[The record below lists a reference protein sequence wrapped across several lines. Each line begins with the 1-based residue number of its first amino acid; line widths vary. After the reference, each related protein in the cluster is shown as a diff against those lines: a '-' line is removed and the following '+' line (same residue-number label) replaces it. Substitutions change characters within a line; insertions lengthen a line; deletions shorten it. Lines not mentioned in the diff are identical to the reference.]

1 MLNVVYDTNYTQ
13 LIPQGGFPYF
23 DEKVISAQQASDQQ
37 AAATAGT
44 ETPAQPAAETKPV
57 KAKKPGFFEQ
67 FFSRIFGNPKKAK
80 QNEAAKAAQ
89 QAQIDAAHKD
99 DSLTEQIKKLIEMP
113 DDQYSDK
120 LLTSDLRKHI
130 QKVEKEYV
138 SSLSDYKSHM
148 APSYREV
155 KPQGVNI
162 SWLFGKTYYAH
173 NYPSYIDFLWTRDMM
188 NFYDKRDMSRFI
200 YPEDD
205 ADIQSMLK
213 RRATQLRAEMNES
226 ASKGITI
233 DTEVELQYRDV
244 EEIRQKLATREERY
258 FETSCYISLYDKS
271 EEKLSEESKKLEQK
285 IAGYGIRM
293 KPAIQRMDE
302 GLNATMPLALDE
314 LGITRS
320 MVTTSLAGSF
330 PFISNDLI
338 EQTGILYG
346 ANMQTG
352 SLVVFD
358 RFSKKLQNANSVV
371 LATSGAGKSFSVKLE
386 IMRYL
391 LLGIPTIVI
400 DPENE
405 YKALCEKVW
414 GTYLNIAINSQQFV
428 NPFDLP
434 PKVEDVEYGK
444 GDLLRT
450 QIMTLIGLIT
460 VLIGGVTPEE
470 EALLDRALQST
481 YALKE
486 ITFDLDDYTGKQ
498 PPIMEDLLHV
508 LEGMD
513 GGNSIAVR
521 LSKYVTGTFGKLFNN
536 YTNVDFNTGLTVF
549 SIRDLDEALKTP
561 AMYNILNYI
570 WTKVRSKKE
579 KRLLVVDEAWIMMQ
593 NDVSANFLYG
603 MVKRARK
610 YGLGITTISQDIE
623 DFAKSKYWKPI
634 ITNSALQLLLKQS
647 TASIKE
653 LNNILGL
660 SDAEKQR
667 LVASGI
673 GEWVLFAGNQ
683 HVAIKILASSFEKEF
698 ITTDVK

>member
-23 DEKVISAQQASDQQ
+23 DEKTLEPQVAEDSSETTGKESA
-37 AAATAGT
+37 
-44 ETPAQPAAETKPV
+44 
-57 KAKKPGFFEQ
+57 AKKPGFFNR
-67 FFSRIFGNPKKAK
+67 FFNWLFGNPKKLKQTDEEKAAK
-80 QNEAAKAAQ
+80 QAA
-89 QAQIDAAHKD
+89 IDAQHKD
-99 DSLTEQIKKLIEMP
+99 ESLTEQIKRLIEAP
-113 DDQYSDK
+113 DEEYSDK
-120 LLTSDLRKHI
+120 MLTSELRKHI
-130 QKVEKEYV
+130 QKIEKEYV
-138 SSLSDYKSHM
+138 SSLADYKSHM
-148 APSYREV
+148 APSYREI
-155 KPQGVNI
+155 KPQLANVSGM
-162 SWLFGKTYYAH
+162 FGKTYYAQS
-173 NYPSYIDFLWTRDMM
+173 YPSYIDFLWTRDLM
-188 NFYDKRDMSRFI
+188 NFYDKWDMSWFI

-205 ADIQSMLK
+205 ADIQGMLK
-213 RRATQLRAEMNES
+213 RRSTQLRAEINES
-226 ASKGITI
+226 SSKGITI

-244 EEIRQKLATREERY
+244 EDIRQKLASREERY
-258 FETSCYISLYDKS
+258 FETSCYISLYDQS
-271 EEKLSEESKKLEQK
+271 EEKLAEESKKLEQK
-285 IAGYGIRM
+285 IAGYGIRV

-302 GLNATMPLALDE
+302 GMNATMPLALDE

-352 SLVVFD
+352 SLIIFD
-358 RFSKKLQNANSVV
+358 RFSKKLPNANSVV

-405 YKALCEKVW
+405 YKALCDKVG

-450 QIMTLIGLIT
+450 QILSLIGLIS
-460 VLIGGVTPEE
+460 VLIGGLTPEE

-486 ITFDLDDYTGKQ
+486 ITFDMDNYEGKQ
-498 PPIMEDLLHV
+498 PPIMEDLLRV

-513 GGNSIAVR
+513 GGNNIAIR

-593 NDVSANFLYG
+593 NEISANFLYG

-623 DFAKSKYWKPI
+623 DFVKSKYGKPI
-634 ITNSALQLLLKQS
+634 ITNSSIQLLLKQS

-653 LNNILGL
+653 LAGIVGL

-667 LVASGI
+667 LVAAGI
-673 GEWVLFAGNQ
+673 GE
-683 HVAIKILASSFEKEF
+683 
-698 ITTDVK
+698 

>member
-1 MLNVVYDTNYTQ
+1 MKTKAV
-13 LIPQGGFPYF
+13 
-23 DEKVISAQQASDQQ
+23 E
-37 AAATAGT
+37 ATK
-44 ETPAQPAAETKPV
+44 AAE
-57 KAKKPGFFEQ
+57 Q
-67 FFSRIFGNPKKAK
+67 K
-80 QNEAAKAAQ
+80 QL
-89 QAQIDAAHKD
+89 DAEHSED
-99 DSLTEQIKKLIEMP
+99 PLTTQIKALIEMP
-113 DDQYSDK
+113 DDKYNDK

-138 SSLSDYKSHM
+138 TSLADYKSHM
-148 APSYREV
+148 APSFREV
-155 KPQGVNI
+155 KPSVMNVSG
-162 SWLFGKTYYAH
+162 LFGKTYYAH

-188 NFYDKRDMSRFI
+188 GFYDKWDMSRFI

-205 ADIQSMLK
+205 ADIQGMLK
-213 RRATQLRAEMNES
+213 RRSTQLRAEMNES
-226 ASKGITI
+226 SSKGITI

-244 EEIRQKLATREERY
+244 EDIRAKLASREERY
-258 FETSCYISLYDKS
+258 FETSCYVSLYERS
-271 EEKLSEESKKLEQK
+271 EAKLIEESKKLEQK

-302 GLNATMPLALDE
+302 GLSATMPLALDE

-320 MVTTSLAGSF
+320 MVTSSLAGSF

-338 EQTGILYG
+338 EQTGVLYG
-346 ANMQTG
+346 ANLQTG
-352 SLVVFD
+352 SLVIFD
-358 RFSKKLQNANSVV
+358 RFSKKLPNANSVI

-391 LLGIPTIVI
+391 LLGVPTIVI

-405 YKALCEKVW
+405 YKALCEKVG
-414 GTYLNIAINSQQFV
+414 GTYVNIAVNSQQFV

-434 PKVEDVEYGK
+434 PRIEDIEYGK

-450 QIMTLIGLIT
+450 QIMSLIGLIT

-486 ITFDLDDYTGKQ
+486 ITFDDDNYEGKQ
-498 PPIMEDLLHV
+498 PPLMEDLLHV
-508 LEGMD
+508 LEGME
-513 GGNSIAVR
+513 GGKSLEVR

-549 SIRDLDEALKTP
+549 SIRDIEEALKTP
-561 AMYNILNYI
+561 AMYNILGYI
-570 WTKVRSKKE
+570 RTKVRSKKE

-593 NDVSANFLYG
+593 NEISANFLYG

-623 DFAKSKYWKPI
+623 DFARSKYGKPI
-634 ITNSALQLLLKQS
+634 ITNSSIQLLLKQS

-660 SDAEKQR
+660 SEAEKQK
-667 LVASGI
+667 LVSSGI
-673 GEWVLFAGNQ
+673 GEGVIFAGNQ
-683 HVAIKILASSFEKEF
+683 HVAIKVLASPFEKDF